1 MRYVS
6 LALRTLSR
14 LDLTSSRG
22 ITCMS
27 VALWLLHKIC
37 SDTVVGL
44 QLLVCLFV
52 EAVFKSTSGF
62 SYVLFVTMV
71 TLYHVDIAFGVA
83 INVMINFA
91 DRIKRIQVSPSLW
104 QQLLLFIKG
113 LVSGTHILARKRK
126 KKWNHF
132 STERCNCRKMWRSRP
147 RFNFTENGGGFDAGT
162 ARWNMFIQ
170 FDIFWV
176 ESKRITFTLGKGE
189 RNMCTEATVVTV
201 VPETWRR
208 YGHRKAVSKHVDKTA
223 SDILRPLWSQHRE
236 GNKYRVWSEHL
247 F

>member
-1 MRYVS
+1 
-6 LALRTLSR
+6 
-14 LDLTSSRG
+14 
-22 ITCMS
+22 MS
-27 VALWLLHKIC
+27 VALWLLHKKC

-44 QLLVCLFV
+44 ELLVCLFV

-208 YGHRKAVSKHVDKTA
+208 YGHQKVVVKLKTCWQKSERYFETTLEWNLIHFLVQSYNLGSWRHVSLISGVALHLHRT
-223 SDILRPLWSQHRE
+223 DIS
-236 GNKYRVWSEHL
+236 L

>member
-1 MRYVS
+1 M
-6 LALRTLSR
+6 
-14 LDLTSSRG
+14 
-22 ITCMS
+22 
-27 VALWLLHKIC
+27 
-37 SDTVVGL
+37 GL

-126 KKWNHF
+126 KKWNSLSYSKF
-132 STERCNCRKMWRSRP
+132 ISLPRP
-147 RFNFTENGGGFDAGT
+147 
-162 ARWNMFIQ
+162 Q
-170 FDIFWV
+170 
-176 ESKRITFTLGKGE
+176 
-189 RNMCTEATVVTV
+189 
-201 VPETWRR
+201 
-208 YGHRKAVSKHVDKTA
+208 
-223 SDILRPLWSQHRE
+223 PL
-236 GNKYRVWSEHL
+236 K
-247 F
+247 